1 MRHGPDYWESSQ
13 ERAQEFRLQ
22 ALKTAVRT
30 TSLKVIL

>member
-22 ALKTAVRT
+22 ALKTAVWT
-30 TSLKVIL
+30 TSLKVVL